1 MKARYYESE
10 LAYLREQGRALAKKH
25 PRTAGLLAERSDDPD
40 VERLLEGV
48 AFLTAA
54 IRERIDDAVPEL
66 AASYAGMLVPAL
78 GRFVPPT
85 SVVEYRPEVQGLRV
99 PELVPRGTQL
109 TGTGGSGVAAKFQT
123 TAPVLLLPLT
133 LEAIEHRKPLEGI
146 DELVLSLRGAEQ
158 KDAAVGDHPVRLFF
172 QGDPQ
177 LWTGLRTWFL
187 RHCEDIGLYVD
198 DARKATLPL
207 EEVRGV
213 GHGDDVSLMP
223 TQSLEHD
230 GFSRIAEFFSCPAKF
245 AFIDLPPLGPDARGE
260 FQLRCR
266 FSGAPK
272 LPKTV
277 TQGDIRLHCTP
288 VINLFESDLEPVR
301 VDVYNPWQILRV
313 ARHRNNHSEVWS
325 LTEVLGLGPELRVEF
340 NDFSRAGSAEKEVSS
355 YFVTKRE
362 AAPNG
367 AGTQRFISLVS
378 TLDRRPPLGIEVLSM
393 RGLCSNRALAC
404 ELGIGQ
410 ICDPVRGAGSS
421 VPFSNIKPVSPP
433 LYPHDNAELL
443 WQLGAHLSLSRK
455 DLLDAESLRSVLR
468 AYNFAAGSN
477 PSLDRI
483 NGRWIESIREVRV
496 QTCVRLIAGA
506 PVTGTRTTVVVDAKS
521 FALVSEAHV
530 LGEMLDDL
538 FARRVGLNSFNIMS
552 LEVAPSGARYT
563 WKPRNATRELR

>member
-78 GRFVPPT
+78 TRFVPPT
-85 SVVEYRPEVQGLRV
+85 SVVEYRPEVLGLRV
-99 PELVPRGTQL
+99 PELVPRGT
-109 TGTGGSGVAAKFQT
+109 TVSGTGASGVQASFRT

-133 LEAIEHRKPLEGI
+133 LEGVEHKRPLEGV
-146 DELVLSLRGAEQ
+146 DELVFSLRGGEQ
-158 KDAAVGDHPVRLFF
+158 KDSAVGSHPVRLFF

-187 RHCEDIGLYVD
+187 RHCEELALFVD
-198 DARKATLPL
+198 EKRVATLPVA
-207 EEVRGV
+207 EIRGV
-213 GHGDDVSLMP
+213 GHGDDVSLLP
-223 TQSLEHD
+223 GQALEHD
-230 GFSRIAEFFSCPAKF
+230 GFTRIAEFFSCPVKF
-245 AFIDLPPLGPDARGE
+245 AFVDLPPLGPDARGE
-260 FQLRCR
+260 FQLKCR
-266 FSGAPK
+266 FKGAPK

-277 TQGDIRLHCTP
+277 TTGDIRLHCTP
-288 VINLFESDLEPVR
+288 VVNLFECDLEPVR
-301 VDVYNPWQILRV
+301 VDVYNPWQLLRV
-313 ARHRNNHSEVWS
+313 ARHRNSHAEVWS
-325 LTEVLGLGPELRVEF
+325 VETAEGLGPETRMMF
-340 NDFSRAGSAEKEVSS
+340 HDFSAAGAGERSVSS
-355 YFVTKRE
+355 YFVTRRE

-378 TLDRRPPLGIEVLSM
+378 VLDGRPPLGIEVLSLQ
-393 RGLCSNRALAC
+393 GLCSNRAMAC

-421 VPFSNIKPVSPP
+421 VPFSNIKPVAPP

-455 DLLDAESLRSVLR
+455 ELLDAESLRSLLR
-468 AYNFAAGSN
+468 VYNFAAGSN
-477 PSLDRI
+477 PSLARI
-483 NGRWIESIREVRV
+483 NARWIESIREVRV

-506 PVTGTRTTVVVDAKS
+506 PVTGTRTNVVVDAKS
-521 FALVSEAHV
+521 FALVSEAQV

-552 LEVAPSGARYT
+552 LEVAPSGARYS

>member
-66 AASYAGMLVPAL
+66 AAAYAGMLVPAL
-78 GRFVPPT
+78 ARFVPPT

-109 TGTGGSGVAAKFQT
+109 TGTGGSGVESRFQT

-133 LEAIEHRKPLEGI
+133 LEGIEHRKPLEGV
-146 DELVLSLRGAEQ
+146 DELVLSMRGAEQ
-158 KDAAVGDHPVRLFF
+158 KDAAVGEHPVRFFF

-198 DARKATLPL
+198 DERKATLPV
-207 EEVRGV
+207 ESIRGV

-223 TQSLEHD
+223 AQSLEHD

-245 AFIDLPPLGPDARGE
+245 AFIDLPALGPDARGE

-288 VINLFESDLEPVR
+288 VINLFEIDLEPVR
-301 VDVYNPWQILRV
+301 VDVYNPWQLLRV
-313 ARHRNNHSEVWS
+313 ARHRNNHSEVWAV
-325 LTEVLGLGPELRVEF
+325 TEVLGLGPELQVEF
-340 NDFSRAGSAEKEVSS
+340 NDFSSAGSAEKDVSS

-378 TLDRRPPLGIEVLSM
+378 TLDRKPPLGVEVLSM

-410 ICDPVRGAGSS
+410 LCDPVRGAGSS

-455 DLLDAESLRSVLR
+455 DILDAASLRSVLR

-483 NGRWIESIREVRV
+483 NGRSIESIREVRV

-521 FALVSEAHV
+521 FALVSEAYV